1 MDITNESRLHSFSA
15 REHLAKTQEMPLDTL
30 IAIEWDTL
38 RDLKRMLSNL
48 ELSTG
53 EKNRLANALV

>member
-1 MDITNESRLHSFSA
+1 MKAGFIRSLRVSIWQKHKRCT
-15 REHLAKTQEMPLDTL
+15 LDTL